1 MTHFE
6 QRLIRLEKSVRIY
19 KTISILLCATI
30 GVTVLFSFNQKNPPP
45 DVIQTKKLEIVDD
58 AGNVFVK
65 LEKNKEGGVIGTY
78 NTRSKYTFFTS
89 ANVKGYGQLFI
100 GNGNGYNNL
109 YVGESNAG
117 GGFLGIKNEYDNYV
131 AEMGNS
137 NSDGGGYVE
146 ANDNNGYSRASI
158 YSNKSG
164 DGVFE
169 AYNNGN
175 NKITYLGGSNISTGG
190 IWLYNYYGQMVS
202 RLPN

>member
-6 QRLIRLEKSVRIY
+6 QRLVKLEKSVQFY
-19 KTISILLCATI
+19 KTLSIIFCSIFGTTI
-30 GVTVLFSFNQKNPPP
+30 LFSFNQKNLPP
-45 DVIQTKKLEIVDD
+45 DVIQTKRLEIVDD
-58 AGNVFVK
+58 AGNVFIK
-65 LEKNKEGGVIGTY
+65 LEKNKEGGVVGVY
-78 NTRSKYTFFTS
+78 NNMAKYTFFTS
-89 ANVKGYGQLFI
+89 ANVKGYGQLFV
-100 GNGNGYNNL
+100 GNGKGYNNL

-117 GGFLGIKNEYDNYV
+117 GGFLGIKNEFDNYV

-146 ANDNNGYSRASI
+146 ANDNKGYSRASI
-158 YSNKSG
+158 YANKTG

-175 NKITYLGGSNISTGG
+175 YKITYLGGSTTSTGG
-190 IWLYNYYGQMVS
+190 VWLYNYYGQLTS